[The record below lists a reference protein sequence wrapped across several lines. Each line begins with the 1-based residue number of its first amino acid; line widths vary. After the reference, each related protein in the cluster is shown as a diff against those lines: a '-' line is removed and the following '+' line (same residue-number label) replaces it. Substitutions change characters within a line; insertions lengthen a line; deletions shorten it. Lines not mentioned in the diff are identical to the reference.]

1 MEKQRNIQAI
11 IRLNEIS
18 TFYLYDEDIKKIIL
32 NTVKL
37 NMENKGVEVNSI
49 EVELNS
55 PLLTYDELKNRVKQK

>member
-11 IRLNEIS
+11 IRLNEMS
-18 TFYLYDEDIKKIIL
+18 TFYLYDENIKKIIL

-55 PLLTYDELKNRVKQK
+55 PPLTYDELKNR

>member
-1 MEKQRNIQAI
+1 M
-11 IRLNEIS
+11 S

-55 PLLTYDELKNRVKQK
+55 PPLTYDELKNR